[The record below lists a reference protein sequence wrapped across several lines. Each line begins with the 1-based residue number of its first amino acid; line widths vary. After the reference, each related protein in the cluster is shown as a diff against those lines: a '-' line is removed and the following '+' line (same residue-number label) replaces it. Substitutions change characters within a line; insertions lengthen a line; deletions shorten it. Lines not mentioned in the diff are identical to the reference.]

1 MILNTII
8 LSNFGVFAG
17 KQTIDL
23 TPTRSKN
30 IVLFGGQNG
39 AGKSTLLEAIR
50 LGFYGQSAYPDLT
63 SRPKYEAYLES
74 KIHADPN
81 ALIQPLYASVS
92 LRFTFSEEDGPH
104 VFDLTRLWERK
115 SDSKVVEQ
123 FDLTRDGVPVDE
135 VSAEYW
141 QDFVRD
147 LMPLGISQLFFFD
160 GEKIQQL
167 AEDASDQQ
175 TLAEAVKSMLGL
187 DIIERLSVDIGIYR
201 SRGIRSAR
209 EWNDN
214 EKLSSLEEE
223 LQSARQRL
231 ESAVGEQHLAL
242 LKVDETKNH
251 ISALNSQIATQ
262 GGNFAK
268 NRERLLLQ
276 QAKLKA
282 EIENHQAT
290 VRDLAGGLLPFAL
303 VCDLCL
309 SLKKQLQTEQSQANA
324 QAVSRS
330 LDKIRQRLLGDL
342 KTGQLRESLARSPRH
357 LREQIEE
364 RLLALVSSA
373 PAKSAPKPVP
383 PIHSLSVEESNQLQV
398 WIDQSAEIPNRVKD
412 SARALERLYRELQA
426 CESDLAK
433 VPPDEVLSPLVMKLQ
448 SLHEQLG
455 RASAEALAG
464 AEKVAVLQ
472 QQLMEAER
480 SYKKLCE
487 SAAASVG
494 VQKNHALAERMQAA
508 LSDYKTEIIR
518 KRIGH
523 LQEAIS
529 ECFNLLARKKDALRK
544 ILVDPEGF
552 SVTLLDKR
560 GHSVPKSQLSAGEKQ
575 IYAISVLWALAKV
588 SGRPLPMIIDT
599 PLARLD
605 SEHRQSLAKFYF
617 PLASHQTIILSTDTE
632 IDEACFEGLRKSI
645 CRAYKLE
652 FDQQEGGTFVRTG
665 YFWKGSNEAN

>member
-1 MILNTII
+1 
-8 LSNFGVFAG
+8 
-17 KQTIDL
+17 
-23 TPTRSKN
+23 
-30 IVLFGGQNG
+30 
-39 AGKSTLLEAIR
+39 
-50 LGFYGQSAYPDLT
+50 
-63 SRPKYEAYLES
+63 
-74 KIHADPN
+74 
-81 ALIQPLYASVS
+81 
-92 LRFTFSEEDGPH
+92 
-104 VFDLTRLWERK
+104 
-115 SDSKVVEQ
+115 
-123 FDLTRDGVPVDE
+123 
-135 VSAEYW
+135 
-141 QDFVRD
+141 
-147 LMPLGISQLFFFD
+147 
-160 GEKIQQL
+160 
-167 AEDASDQQ
+167 
-175 TLAEAVKSMLGL
+175 
-187 DIIERLSVDIGIYR
+187 VDIGIYR
-201 SRGIRSAR
+201 SRGLRSAR
-209 EWNDN
+209 EWNEN
-214 EKLSSLEEE
+214 EKLSSLEDE
-223 LQSARQRL
+223 LQSARQRF
-231 ESAVGEQHLAL
+231 ESAVGEQHFAL
-242 LKVDETKNH
+242 LKVEETKDQ
-251 ISALNSQIATQ
+251 ISALNSQITAQ

-290 VRDLAGGLLPFAL
+290 IRDLATGLLPFAL
-303 VCDLCL
+303 VRDLC
-309 SLKKQLQTEQSQANA
+309 SSVKKQLQTEQSQANA

-330 LDKIRQRLLGDL
+330 LDKIKQRLIGDL
-342 KTGQLRESLARSPRH
+342 KTGQLKESLARSPRH

-373 PAKSAPKPVP
+373 PGKSAPKPVP
-383 PIHSLSVEESNQLQV
+383 PIHSLSVEESNQLQI

-448 SLHEQLG
+448 GLHEQLG
-455 RASAEALAG
+455 RSSSEALAG
-464 AEKVAVLQ
+464 AERVAALQ

-480 SYKKLCE
+480 SHKKLCE

-494 VQKNHALAERMQAA
+494 VQKNLALAERMQAA

-523 LQEAIS
+523 LQEALT
-529 ECFNLLARKKDALRK
+529 ECFNLLARKKDALRR

-632 IDEACFEGLRKSI
+632 IDEACFDGLRKSI

-652 FDQQEGGTFVRTG
+652 FDQQEGGTFIRPG
-665 YFWKGSNEAN
+665 YFWKGNNEAN

>member
-1 MILNTII
+1 MILNTIT

-30 IVLFGGQNG
+30 IVLFGGKNG

-50 LGFYGQSAYPDLT
+50 LCLYGQSAYPELT
-63 SRPKYEAYLES
+63 SRPKYECYLES

-81 ALIQPLYASVS
+81 ALIQPLFASVS
-92 LRFTFSEEDGPH
+92 LRFTFSEEDGSH

-115 SDSKVVEQ
+115 SDSKVIEQ
-123 FDLTRDGVPVDE
+123 FDLTRDGVPVDD

-187 DIIERLSVDIGIYR
+187 DIIERLHVDIGIYR
-201 SRGIRSAR
+201 SRSLRAAR
-209 EWNDN
+209 EWREN
-214 EKLSSLEEE
+214 EKLSALEDQLEA
-223 LQSARQRL
+223 ARQKL
-231 ESAVGEQHLAL
+231 QSAVGEQHLAL
-242 LKVDETKNH
+242 LKVDETKE
-251 ISALNSQIATQ
+251 QIAELNVEIAAQ

-268 NRERLLLQ
+268 NRERLVLQ

-282 EIENHQAT
+282 EIDKHHEAI
-290 VRDLAGGLLPFAL
+290 RDLAGGLLPFAL
-303 VCDLCL
+303 VTELCS
-309 SLKKQLQTEQSQANA
+309 SLKKQLQVEQSQANA

-330 LDKIRQRLLGDL
+330 LDKIKQRLLADL
-342 KTGQLRESLARSPRH
+342 KTGQLKESLARSPRH
-357 LREQIEE
+357 VRDQVEE
-364 RLLALVSSA
+364 RLLALVSSGSGKTA
-373 PAKSAPKPVP
+373 AKPVS
-383 PIHSLSVEESNQLQV
+383 PIHSLSLEESSQLQV
-398 WIDQSAEIPNRVKD
+398 WIDQASQIPGRVKD
-412 SARALERLYRELQA
+412 SARALERFYRELHA

-433 VPPDEVLSPLVMKLQ
+433 VPPDEVLAPLVVKLQ
-448 SLHEQLG
+448 NLHEQLG
-455 RASAEALAG
+455 RTSSEALAG
-464 AEKVAVLQ
+464 AEKVALLQ
-472 QQLMEAER
+472 QQLLEIER
-480 SYKKLCE
+480 AHKRLCE
-487 SAAASVG
+487 SAAESVG
-494 VQKNHALAERMQAA
+494 VQKNLALAERMQAA
-508 LSDYKTEIIR
+508 LSDYKNEIIR

-523 LQEAIS
+523 LQEALT
-529 ECFNLLARKKDALRK
+529 ECFNLLARKKDALRR

-560 GHSVPKSQLSAGEKQ
+560 GHCVPKSQLSAGEKQ

-605 SEHRQSLAKFYF
+605 SEHRQSLARFYF

-632 IDEACFEGLRKSI
+632 IDEACFDGLRKSI
-645 CRAYKLE
+645 CKAYKLE